1 MIEMS
6 SDRIRVLI
14 RHGDTEVEFEGG
26 YEEVWRSVNKY
37 FSETYPAIEAVK
49 RLKGLVDVADLA
61 EKLRGLV
68 EFREGRIVILGE
80 MEAKRRILLC
90 LAAAYAGKAL
100 GLFEK
105 DKLTP
110 KEIAGYTGL
119 NEKVTR
125 ARLSEL
131 RKAGLV
137 IRSDEGLYGF
147 TSTSLNELFG
157 EGR

>member
-1 MIEMS
+1 MNS
-6 SDRIRVLI
+6 GKVKVLI
-14 RHGDTEVEFEGG
+14 KHDDTEVEFEGD

-37 FSETYPAIEAVK
+37 FSEAYPAIEAVK
-49 RLKGLVDVADLA
+49 KLKGLVDVADLA
-61 EKLRGLV
+61 ERLKGLV

-80 MEAKRRILLC
+80 MEAKRKILLC
-90 LAAAYAGKAL
+90 LAAAYVGKAL

-137 IRSDEGLYGF
+137 VKSDEGLYGF
-147 TSTSLNELFG
+147 TSTSLKELFG
-157 EGR
+157 ERR